1 MSILLRINRKSPP
14 GLFTLLTVVNKE
26 TGRKTKRFVGGYS
39 MEAPPLPIPNREVKL
54 HSADG
59 TAVWWESRSLPTPHN
74 LGPFICL
81 NGPLF
86 VYSRLFC
93 ILDNS
98 IVPFYIL
105 FSYFLSK
112 FVIGQK

>member
-26 TGRKTKRFVGGYS
+26 TGRKTKRLVGGYS

-86 VYSRLFC
+86 VYIGHKKWFTKCKPFLYWIAFLF
-93 ILDNS
+93 
-98 IVPFYIL
+98 PRP
-105 FSYFLSK
+105 
-112 FVIGQK
+112 